1 MKKLFPI
8 IAFSVF
14 TVIAFVSLSIFIYP
28 RVLEEQYI
36 ETKDS
41 SILYKMC
48 KISLNTNQK
57 ELILKYCQ
65 DLFEDGYNFSDIEE
79 KDEML
84 SKYLNAVLDTNDFDL
99 YQSSIVYVS
108 SKYSSVE
115 TVVVE
120 CTRAVYE
127 YYNMTGESDKT
138 LMLFDALIE
147 NTSNIEIKDLFYT
160 KKSSFLMSEL
170 EDFEAVEQMQEERK
184 KIKEE
189 LAQGDQSG
197 DG

>member
-1 MKKLFPI
+1 MKKI
-8 IAFSVF
+8 FSVISF
-14 TVIAFVSLSIFIYP
+14 SVVVVIVFISLSIYVYP
-28 RVLEEQYI
+28 RILEKQYI

-41 SILYKMC
+41 ALLYKIC
-48 KISLNTNQK
+48 KISLKTNQK
-57 ELILKYCQ
+57 ELILKYCK
-65 DLFEDGYNFSDIEE
+65 DLFEDDYDFSDVEE

-84 SKYLNAVLDTNDFDL
+84 SKYLKTVLDTNDFDL
-99 YQSSIVYVS
+99 YKSSIVYVS
-108 SKYSSVE
+108 SRYSSTEIAVI
-115 TVVVE
+115 E

-189 LAQGDQSG
+189 LAQDQS
-197 DG
+197 